1 MIIMIITKKGKSN
14 IVWAKAQNGLHHST
28 YKKPHAI
35 SILVLILS
43 YTVVVA
49 RSVLVQAT
57 VARCARTCC
66 RQPMAR
72 LRCPSLSLTP
82 HSLSPVLPLCLRNS
96 GVHIAT
102 YMLWFGG
109 APTLRWH

>member
-57 VARCARTCC
+57 VACCARTC
-66 RQPMAR
+66 RRRPVVL
-72 LRCPSLSLTP
+72 LRCPSSSPTP
-82 HSLSPVLPLCLRNS
+82 YSLSPVLPLCLHNS
-96 GVHIAT
+96 GARVAT
-102 YMLWFGG
+102 CMLRFDG